1 MTCTHTAA
9 AYLSIAVTYLA
20 ATLAYL
26 GNKDKKADHSKKY
39 FLENVKS
46 PN

>member
-1 MTCTHTAA
+1 MTWKHNAA
-9 AYLSIAVTYLA
+9 AYLSTAVTYLA

-26 GNKDKKADHSKKY
+26 GNKDKKADHSKKN